1 MLGSFGN
8 PMEFAGDEMRTYK
21 HKSRDRIESE
31 DRSVKF
37 KSRSEKLPYISF
49 KPPELILSD
58 FQSKVNIKFITFR
71 KLNNFEKI
79 KISLL

>member
-8 PMEFAGDEMRTYK
+8 PMEFAGDEVRTYK

-31 DRSVKF
+31 DRSVRF

-58 FQSKVNIKFITFR
+58 FQSKVNIYFNKVQ
-71 KLNNFEKI
+71 KI
-79 KISLL
+79 E